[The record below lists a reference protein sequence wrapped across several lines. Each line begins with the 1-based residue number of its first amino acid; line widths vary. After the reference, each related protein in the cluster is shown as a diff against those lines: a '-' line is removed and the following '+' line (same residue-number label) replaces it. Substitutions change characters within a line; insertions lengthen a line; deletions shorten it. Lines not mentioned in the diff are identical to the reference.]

1 MIRVLR
7 SLDRKTEAWLYRSGF
22 ANPGVRGLVK
32 CQLYVALTSSA
43 LAFLLGL
50 RLGGAFAAGA
60 LLMTVN
66 FFFLG
71 RVVQEFVF
79 VRKGA
84 AVASLLFGFYLRLF
98 LTGAALFLLIAW
110 VEAPVVALLAGLTTV
125 VVAIFMWSVFIRGK
139 T

>member
-1 MIRVLR
+1 MIRALR

-32 CQLYVALTSSA
+32 SQLYVALTSSA

-60 LLMTVN
+60 LLVTVN

-71 RVVQEFVF
+71 RVVQELVF
-79 VRKGA
+79 VRKG